1 MEYKIKKA
9 SLEDLEGTAA
19 LFDLYR
25 IFYRQNRMWTKVKLF
40 SKSAFLIDRSKQ

>member
-9 SLEDLEGTAA
+9 SLEDLDETAA

-25 IFYRQNRMWTKVKLF
+25 IFYRQKLDVDKGNSF
-40 SKSAFLIDRSKQ
+40 SPRALP